1 MEHQNPTET
10 QCLNSDIIS
19 TLPQNIIEN
28 NILSRMTLRD
38 AVRTSILSKEWRYTW
53 RSMPKLVF
61 THKMVKQPS
70 NHCCT
75 LLHKY
80 KLVNAIFNVLLL
92 HNGPTILEFESFVG
106 NFCIDSEFAQIISY
120 LAKGNKVK
128 ELSFNNVEVSAQMF
142 RQFLSKC
149 SLLEDITL
157 IAYEKTQKGLEFAAG
172 ENKFT
177 FVDLLQCVP
186 LIVSLE
192 ISKYYMKYLSAGGM
206 PRKLPTSLA
215 HLKYLYLDLC
225 MAEKDEISSAL
236 CMIMSSP
243 LLKKIHFEMYDN
255 EEPPVQQTPTDFL
268 DPEDYPD
275 MNLDYLEILM
285 IDDFSNLPFEMEF
298 VKLIMAKSPELKEA
312 RIKLRCTVSVNEE
325 LKMVKDML
333 LLPFPRASP
342 YAKLIIDRP

>member
-1 MEHQNPTET
+1 MEHQNPTKT

-28 NILSRMTLRD
+28 NILSHMTLRD

-75 LLHKY
+75 KY

-92 HNGPTILEFESFVG
+92 HNGPTILEFESLFG

-128 ELSFNNVEVSAQMF
+128 ELSFNNVEVSAQML
-142 RQFLSKC
+142 RQFVSKC
-149 SLLEDITL
+149 SLLDHFCL
-157 IAYEKTQKGLEFAAG
+157 LGCQKGLDFVTG

-186 LIVSLE
+186 LIVTLD

-215 HLKYLYLDLC
+215 HLEYLYLDLC

-243 LLKKIHFEMYDN
+243 LLKKIHFEMYEN

-275 MNLDYLEILM
+275 MNLDYLEILV
-285 IDDFSNLPFEMEF
+285 IDDFSNLPLEMEF
-298 VKLIMAKSPELKEA
+298 VKLIMAKSHELKEV
-312 RIKLRCTVSVNEE
+312 RIKLWCTVSVNEE
-325 LKMVKDML
+325 LKIVKDML

-342 YAKLIIDRP
+342 NAKLIIDRP

>member
-1 MEHQNPTET
+1 MEHQNPTKT

-19 TLPQNIIEN
+19 TLPQSIIED
-28 NILSRMTLRD
+28 NILIHMTLRD

-61 THKMVKQPS
+61 TYEMVKRPS

-75 LLHKY
+75 LFHKY

-92 HNGPTILEFESFVG
+92 HNGPTILEFESLFG
-106 NFCIDSEFAQIISY
+106 NFCIESEFAQIISY
-120 LAKGNKVK
+120 LAKGNKV
-128 ELSFNNVEVSAQMF
+128 EVLSFDNVEVSAQML
-142 RQFLSKC
+142 RQFVSKC
-149 SLLEDITL
+149 PLLEYFCL
-157 IAYEKTQKGLEFAAG
+157 LGCQKGLDFATG

-186 LIVSLE
+186 LIVTLD

-215 HLKYLYLDLC
+215 RLEYLYLDLC

-255 EEPPVQQTPTDFL
+255 EEPLVQQTPTDFL

-298 VKLIMAKSPELKEA
+298 VKLIMAKSPKLEEV

-333 LLPFPRASP
+333 LLPFSRASP
-342 YAKLIIDRP
+342 YARLIIDRP

>member
-1 MEHQNPTET
+1 MEHQNPTKT

-61 THKMVKQPS
+61 TRKMVKRPS
-70 NHCCT
+70 NRCCT

-92 HNGPTILEFESFVG
+92 HNGPTILEFESLFG
-106 NFCIDSEFAQIISY
+106 KFCIDSEFAQIISY

-128 ELSFNNVEVSAQMF
+128 ELSFDNVEVSAQMF

-149 SLLEDITL
+149 SLLEDIVL
-157 IAYEKTQKGLEFAAG
+157 IACEKTQKGVDFVAG

-186 LIVSLE
+186 LIVLLQ

-215 HLKYLYLDLC
+215 HLEYLYLDLC

-243 LLKKIHFEMYDN
+243 LLKKIHFVSKMPFSSLRIEQFCDLRPN
-255 EEPPVQQTPTDFL
+255 VCFSTSGSKRF
-268 DPEDYPD
+268 
-275 MNLDYLEILM
+275 EILP
-285 IDDFSNLPFEMEF
+285 FSPGLLTPSVFS
-298 VKLIMAKSPELKEA
+298 IKSGVFSS
-312 RIKLRCTVSVNEE
+312 LRAMWSFSLYVQA
-325 LKMVKDML
+325 L
-333 LLPFPRASP
+333 A
-342 YAKLIIDRP
+342 